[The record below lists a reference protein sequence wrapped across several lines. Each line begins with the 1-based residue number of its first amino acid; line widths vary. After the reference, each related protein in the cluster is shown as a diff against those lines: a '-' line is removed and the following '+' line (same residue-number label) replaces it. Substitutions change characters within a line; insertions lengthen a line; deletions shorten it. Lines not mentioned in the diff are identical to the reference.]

1 MINKRLMKE
10 VPESKRYIGRQ
21 VLCQWI
27 MLLCNIV
34 MVLTWS
40 QFFNQLYQGTT
51 EKNSLWKVTMIA
63 VVCIAIRFY
72 FSKKAVKMG
81 FLAGKEVK
89 QLLRE
94 KIYRKL
100 LRLGTSY
107 QEKVATS
114 EVVQVAVEGVEQLET
129 YFGSYL
135 PQFFYSMLAPITL
148 FIVLSFVSVKAAI
161 VLLICVP
168 LIPISIMC
176 VQKFAKKLLAKYWGQ
191 YTSLGDSFLRICCRK
206 ILCFCWKEWMRKE
219 YISIF
224 NLWKAYGIRWFDYD
238 R

>member
-63 VVCIAIRFY
+63 VVCILIRFY

-114 EVVQVAVEGVEQLET
+114 EVVQVAVEGVE
-129 YFGSYL
+129 
-135 PQFFYSMLAPITL
+135 
-148 FIVLSFVSVKAAI
+148 
-161 VLLICVP
+161 
-168 LIPISIMC
+168 
-176 VQKFAKKLLAKYWGQ
+176 
-191 YTSLGDSFLRICCRK
+191 
-206 ILCFCWKEWMRKE
+206 
-219 YISIF
+219 
-224 NLWKAYGIRWFDYD
+224 
-238 R
+238 